1 MIIRLLI
8 PLAVVTAAFS
18 QVPAR
23 APQPP
28 QPARPAPQRGPAP
41 VAQPNAPRPMDGDL
55 SGLRTY
61 LNLTEAQVSQLRQA
75 GDRARRDAEEKARTN
90 GPEIQEKRMALEDLL
105 AKGTTDATAV
115 GRLMLDIR
123 SLEKQVRDAHEAVR
137 TSQLNIL
144 TPEQR
149 NRFREIEEEASRPQA
164 IQEARRL
171 GMVNGPPQGQP
182 VMQNQ
187 PGPIG
192 PRPAMQ
198 NRPQMRPQG
207 PPRPPNA
214 PNPPRQGDEQER

>member
-8 PLAVVTAAFS
+8 PLAVLTAAFS

-28 QPARPAPQRGPAP
+28 QPARPA
-41 VAQPNAPRPMDGDL
+41 QPNGPRPMDGDL
-55 SGLRTY
+55 SGLQTY
-61 LNLTEAQVSQLRQA
+61 LNLTDAQVSQLRQA
-75 GDRARRDAEEKARTN
+75 GERARRDAEEKARTN
-90 GPEIQEKRMALEDLL
+90 EPQIREKRMALEDLF
-105 AKGTTDATAV
+105 AKGTTDAAAV

-144 TPEQR
+144 TPDQR

-164 IQEARRL
+164 IREARRL
-171 GMVNGPPQGQP
+171 GMVNGPPQAQP
-182 VMQNQ
+182 AMPDQ
-187 PGPIG
+187 PGPNRPNPRLG

-198 NRPQMRPQG
+198 PQG

-214 PNPPRQGDEQER
+214 PIPPQRQGDGQQR